1 MAQFVFFAADQE
13 ANIIRLAIN
22 ENFHL
27 SPDTDEFLKI
37 WQQPLNVLKKI
48 CEKNNQNKI
57 FTGKDYTQTD
67 NLIGILLVKTEHL
80 QDRNFFFNLSGPE
93 EYVSKCKKS
102 NKGPAYLRET
112 HHPLRS
118 NPPQKDWYFPIITI
132 GLPDIMEIYEESPG
146 FDFEGATE
154 LGYWKTNRQENR
166 WKYDLDLAPQIK
178 FLDSSIWHRY
188 VAYDDDFSQNLLKVV
203 EKMNT
208 YLQWKLYKSVAA
220 LSTLE
225 FQCRMLQNSTIAQ
238 YGGRGHHEAVTPFKF
253 HSETIMERKVEK
265 FKGFFAKEY
274 NSLSLNDLEWNLL
287 LVDDYADQEI
297 YTTAG
302 KSPVTK
308 MEIIKKLLSE
318 IKGAKI
324 ADYTE
329 GPSGIIQQATE
340 KLKQKKI
347 AYDIILLDYLIGDG
361 EEHGHKAYGH
371 ELLLELST
379 REDNAKFHRGPSGR
393 FWIYPI
399 SSFPFAFADKLRQL
413 NIDGSDDRWHISS
426 GGDPISTPA
435 LFQLNFYRLLMR
447 QISEYFLH
455 ETALLR
461 QFARYNTIKDLGQ
474 WCAAIKERIN
484 AVEQSVRMLATDRE
498 RNSIFAETMEDF
510 LDSQKDYF
518 AFFERIKNWL
528 RTFSYYQE
536 GTSPE
541 DYWRDLAN
549 ISDDFPSSSYRNI
562 CEYLKEKAELFTQNA
577 ADLLLKEMKK
587 QESIEFSAKSLY
599 FFPSAT
605 PVICSKITA
614 LNLSVNYLKALPS
627 VIKHYK
633 NLKVLDL
640 SYNRDLSYLPASDML
655 AHNTELTELNLQ
667 GTALGLA
674 IRDNTLIK
682 TTKRSATR
690 KLLEHIKTYNERLQL
705 SYQRQIQNNS
715 ETLSVFISYAHQ
727 DVKWKNEL
735 KKHLKTLELSGSITV
750 FDDAQIPLGDLWEE
764 VIRTNIEKAD
774 VVLFLLSA
782 DLLASDYITSRELDN
797 AIRQNHKKRII
808 VPVFLRNCD
817 IQDHILG
824 LHQGL
829 PSTGYKNPILSS
841 AYQHP
846 DDGFVEVV
854 KGLREMIAKRNLSPT

>member
-13 ANIIRLAIN
+13 ANIIRLAVD
-22 ENFHL
+22 ENFNL
-27 SPDTDEFLKI
+27 SPNTDDFLKI
-37 WQQPLNVLKKI
+37 WQQPLNVLKKV

-80 QDRNFFFNLSGPE
+80 QDKNFFFNLSGPE
-93 EYVSKCKKS
+93 EYVVKCQKSKEKF
-102 NKGPAYLRET
+102 AHLRET
-112 HHPLRS
+112 HHPLRPKTAQ
-118 NPPQKDWYFPIITI
+118 NDWYFPIITI

-146 FDFEGATE
+146 LDFEGATE

-188 VAYDDDFSQNLLKVV
+188 VAYNESFSDNFSRVV
-203 EKMNT
+203 EKMYT
-208 YLQWKLYKSVAA
+208 CIEWKLYKSVAA

-238 YGGRGHHEAVTPFKF
+238 FGGRGHHEAVTPFKF

-265 FKGFFAKEY
+265 FKTFFAQKH
-274 NSLSLNDLEWNLL
+274 NNLSLNDLKWHIL
-287 LVDDYADQEI
+287 LVDDYADYPI
-297 YTTAG
+297 YTPSKEATI
-302 KSPVTK
+302 TK
-308 MEIIKKLLSE
+308 MGIIQKILSDLKGVE
-318 IKGAKI
+318 IKG
-324 ADYTE
+324 YTKGSSE
-329 GPSGIIQQATE
+329 IIEQATN
-340 KLKQKKI
+340 KLKLPDQTF
-347 AYDIILLDYLIGDG
+347 DIILLDYLIGEG
-361 EEHGHKAYGH
+361 EHHGHKAYGH

-379 REDNAKFHRGPSGR
+379 SEDNAKFNRGPSGR

-455 ETALLR
+455 EAALLR
-461 QFARYNTIKDLGQ
+461 QFDRYDNIKDLGQ

-498 RNSIFAETMEDF
+498 RNSFFAETMEDF
-510 LDSQKDYF
+510 LDGQKDYF

-549 ISDDFPSSSYRNI
+549 ISDDFPPSSYRNI

-577 ADLLLKEMKK
+577 ADLLLTEMEK

-605 PVICSKITA
+605 PVTRSEITA

-627 VIKHYK
+627 VIKQYN

-682 TTKRSATR
+682 TNKKSATR

-750 FDDAQIPLGDLWEE
+750 FDDAQIPLGDLWDE

-782 DLLASDYITSRELDN
+782 DLLASDYINSKELGN
-797 AIRQNHKKRII
+797 VIRQNHKKRLI

-817 IQDHILG
+817 IEDHILS

-829 PSTGYKNPILSS
+829 PGTGYKNPILSS

>member
-1 MAQFVFFAADQE
+1 MAQFVFFAADKE
-13 ANIIRLAIN
+13 ANIRRLAVDEHFN
-22 ENFHL
+22 L
-27 SPDTDEFLKI
+27 SPDTNDYLKI
-37 WQQPLNVLKKI
+37 WQQPLNVLKKV

-57 FTGKDYTQTD
+57 FTGNDYTQTD

-93 EYVSKCKKS
+93 EYIVKCQNSKEKF
-102 NKGPAYLRET
+102 AHLRET
-112 HHPLRS
+112 HHPLR
-118 NPPQKDWYFPIITI
+118 PKTEQKDWYFPIITI
-132 GLPDIMEIYEESPG
+132 GLPDIMAIYEESPG
-146 FDFEGATE
+146 LDFEGATE

-188 VAYDDDFSQNLLKVV
+188 VAYDDSFGNNLLKVV
-203 EKMNT
+203 EKMNACIA
-208 YLQWKLYKSVAA
+208 WKLYKSVAA

-238 YGGRGHHEAVTPFKF
+238 FGGRGHHEAVTPFKF
-253 HSETIMERKVEK
+253 HSETIMEQKVEK
-265 FKGFFAKEY
+265 FKDFFAKKY

-302 KSPVTK
+302 GATVTK
-308 MEIIKKLLSE
+308 MTIIKSLLSE

-324 ADYTE
+324 AEHTK
-329 GPSGIIQQATE
+329 GPSEIIRQATE
-340 KLKQKKI
+340 KLQEKEI
-347 AYDIILLDYLIGDG
+347 TYDIILLDYLIGDG
-361 EEHGHKAYGH
+361 DEHGHKAYGH

-379 REDNAKFHRGPSGR
+379 HKDNSKFHRGPSGR

-455 ETALLR
+455 EAALMR

-498 RNSIFAETMEDF
+498 RNSIFAETMENF

-528 RTFSYYQE
+528 RAFSYYQE

-562 CEYLKEKAELFTQNA
+562 CDYLKEKAKNFTKNA

-605 PVICSKITA
+605 PVTCSKITA

-627 VIKHYK
+627 VIKQYN

-640 SYNRDLSYLPASDML
+640 SYNRDLLYLPASDML
-655 AHNTELTELNLQ
+655 THNTELTELNLQ

-674 IRDNTLIK
+674 IRDNILIK
-682 TTKRSATR
+682 TTKKSATR

-705 SYQRQIQNNS
+705 SYQKQIQNS
-715 ETLSVFISYAHQ
+715 GETLSVFISYAHL

-735 KKHLKTLELSGSITV
+735 KKHLKTLEINGSISV
-750 FDDAQIPLGDLWEE
+750 FDDAQIPLGDIWDD

-782 DLLASDYITSRELDN
+782 DLLASDYITSKELGN
-797 AIRQNHKKRII
+797 VIHQNHRKRLI

-817 IQDHILG
+817 IEDHILSRY
-824 LHQGL
+824 QGL

-854 KGLREMIAKRNLSPT
+854 KGLREMIAKRNLSPS